1 MGEKM
6 TAFSRVCLVCGVFV
20 AFWAAPHMGRA
31 SDDTPCMGCDV
42 FAAHPDD
49 PERKAAGIAPEK
61 IDVQRA
67 LAACRSAVAR
77 FPDSPRLH
85 FQLGRVYLRG
95 GNLAGAIAEYRM
107 SADKGYAAAQYQ
119 MSNIYGM
126 GLGVERDDAKSAVW
140 CRKAAE
146 QGVTAAQY
154 LLGRMYS
161 NGWGVEQ
168 DDAQAAVWYRK
179 AGEQGDVD
187 AQIQLGIMYQ
197 RGLGVA
203 KDETQAAQWLHKA
216 AAQGSKAAEN
226 LLHDVEEK
234 TNRQ

>member
-1 MGEKM
+1 
-6 TAFSRVCLVCGVFV
+6 
-20 AFWAAPHMGRA
+20 
-31 SDDTPCMGCDV
+31 MGCDV

-49 PERKAAGIAPEK
+49 PERKAAGVAPEK

-85 FQLGRVYLRG
+85 FQLGRVYLRD

-107 SADKGYAAAQYQ
+107 AADKGYAAAEYQ
-119 MSNIYGM
+119 LSNIYGM
-126 GLGVERDDAKSAVW
+126 GLGVDRDDAKSAFW
-140 CRKAAE
+140 CRKAAG

-168 DDAQAAVWYRK
+168 DDVQAADWYRK
-179 AGEQGDVD
+179 AAEQGDVD

-203 KDETQAAQWLHKA
+203 KDEALAAEWFHKA
-216 AAQGSKAAEN
+216 AAQGSDAAQKMLED
-226 LLHDVEEK
+226 LEK
-234 TNRQ
+234 SKRQ